1 MECGTPAG
9 TAPAINEDAKPAGS
23 APNAPTRQEEAKKPV
38 ANEPQMSGISER
50 GLFSTIRELGWEKKG
65 SHDVIFDIIDRG
77 DAAAMEALM
86 KSERSKISYTT
97 LEYVQT
103 ANGGIPYA
111 YLSLPPLHAAII
123 TGNLKITAE
132 LIKNGADVNKKIEE
146 DPDRN
151 VGSTPLHLACKYFS
165 PKIIFL
171 LLDSG
176 ALCYIPR
183 NDGNTPLHLAAA
195 NDKKGAVVRRLIN
208 AGSDVNAKMNDGSTP
223 LHYASQNG
231 HYDNFITLVN
241 AGADVKVKTNEG
253 STLLHSASQ
262 NGHTD
267 IVTALINIGADVN
280 AKNKWGRTPLHLASN
295 NGHTDV
301 AIALIN
307 AGAKLNMIDYEEKT
321 PLHEASFSGHTDIAI
336 ALINAGADVNAKNS
350 RRDTPLHEASISRR
364 TDIAIALINAG
375 ANVNAKNK
383 IGEMPLHL
391 ASMANSTDIPVALI
405 NAGADINAEVYDETG
420 HTYTPL
426 NYALANNATEV
437 AKILRAAGAVSRR

>member
-1 MECGTPAG
+1 MTERICGKCGAALPTGAKFCMECGSELTPVCAKCGAALPAGAKFCMECGTPAG

-253 STLLHSASQ
+253 STPLHSASEE
-262 NGHTD
+262 GHLDVVIT
-267 IVTALINIGADVN
+267 LINAGADVN
-280 AKNKWGRTPLHLASN
+280 AKSNNRWTPLHAASMKGHTDIVIALIN
-295 NGHTDV
+295 AGADVNAKEKDAWNDWMPLHYASLDGHTDV

-307 AGAKLNMIDYEEKT
+307 AGA
-321 PLHEASFSGHTDIAI
+321 
-336 ALINAGADVNAKNS
+336 DVNAKTNDGRTPLDIALRNS
-350 RRDTPLHEASISRR
+350 R
-364 TDIAIALINAG
+364 
-375 ANVNAKNK
+375 
-383 IGEMPLHL
+383 
-391 ASMANSTDIPVALI
+391 
-405 NAGADINAEVYDETG
+405 
-420 HTYTPL
+420 
-426 NYALANNATEV
+426 TEV
-437 AKILRAAGAVSRR
+437 AKVLREAGAVS